1 MVLIPSSLINLCWT
15 LHALCCACCAYLQ
28 EPELGCLSQK
38 RAVPAPCV
46 HLLQLYPI
54 LLHSSDT
61 PPLSLNL
68 GLKNNQPGTLLASAE
83 CGERELLENLNRKK
97 HGRDKQDPREERK
110 GRKRAEFL
118 LSVKTEQ
125 LQKELRK
132 KKRKS
137 SPKLEKSE
145 GLKISEGPHLQPH
158 LIPFVPCYPG
168 LGHSSTL
175 TPWCPGC
182 CTPTQVLEPSA
193 LTGANSRNSLS
204 CHEFR
209 NLPLWYFN
217 FKTKSAGDAWNQ
229 CTVAS
234 GIFLGLRLA
243 DSCFSP
249 KS

>member
-68 GLKNNQPGTLLASAE
+68 GLKNNQPGTLLALAE

-97 HGRDKQDPREERK
+97 HGRDKQDPRKERK

-137 SPKLEKSE
+137 SPKLEKSKGAE
-145 GLKISEGPHLQPH
+145 NIRGS
-158 LIPFVPCYPG
+158 
-168 LGHSSTL
+168 
-175 TPWCPGC
+175 
-182 CTPTQVLEPSA
+182 PSA
-193 LTGANSRNSLS
+193 ATPYSICPLLSRFGTQQHFNSLVPRMLHPNTS
-204 CHEFR
+204 VGTLSSYWGQLQKFSF
-209 NLPLWYFN
+209 LP
-217 FKTKSAGDAWNQ
+217 
-229 CTVAS
+229 
-234 GIFLGLRLA
+234 
-243 DSCFSP
+243 
-249 KS
+249 